1 MDHKQILEEALKAE
15 RNNRFQDGVEILRKG
30 LRQFPGNYDLVLEM
44 ARLHERMKMWPQA
57 QSIYSKLVEPGG
69 KMKGPVA
76 IGLAHCMLGQSKYE
90 EARKLLAPLLQAAPK
105 NVDVLVGLAR
115 CAEHRKDYSD
125 AQKLLDR
132 AKGFSPEDRAVNHQ
146 QARIH
151 VANKAP
157 SEAITLLEKNID
169 RDDPWGDSIDLWL
182 ETLKEQKRDL
192 YMREKLQE
200 YVKKHPKRP
209 EFLFGLGLTYSRAG
223 EVDNAR
229 ESLNKVSKML
239 PNNHR
244 VIYEMGVLER
254 LAGNIEKSQELFAKV
269 LELKPNHPAALRT
282 FGVDHKYAYGDK
294 YFTVL
299 NAEAANLTTMQPME
313 QVQFHFALG
322 KAFDDVAELN
332 TAFRHYAVGG
342 AKKRRVDAYNEGSAG
357 RMFELM
363 KKIVTKEFFDKS
375 NQTGSQDETPVFIL
389 GMPRSG
395 TSLMEQILSSHPDIY
410 GGGELKYMTSALEN
424 IDVAGRRLKFGDVEA
439 AFTYDENASWA
450 ARGDW
455 YASMLK
461 SLTKDKPKR
470 IVDKMPGNFNF
481 VGLIHAI
488 LPKARIIHSRRH
500 PVETC
505 LSCYRILFA
514 EGHQWTYNLS
524 ELGRYYRR
532 YWDLMQFWREQFP
545 GVMYEAR
552 YEDNVADVEGS
563 ARNLIEYLGL
573 EWDDK
578 CLNFYNLDRPV
589 KTASASQ
596 VRKPIYTT
604 SVNRWRKYE
613 AYLGP
618 LLEEIGDIVEA
629 YEKEIAHL
637 SLPQQKAA

>member
-1 MDHKQILEEALKAE
+1 MDHKKILDDAITAE
-15 RNNRFQDGVEILRKG
+15 KNNRFQDGIEILRKG
-30 LRQFPGNYDLVLEM
+30 LRQFPGNPDLVFEL
-44 ARLHERMKMWPQA
+44 ARLHERLKMWPQA

-76 IGLAHCMLGQSKYE
+76 IGLAHCMLGQSKFE
-90 EARKLLAPLLQAAPK
+90 EARKILAPLLQAAPK
-105 NVDVLVGLAR
+105 NIDVLVSLAR
-115 CAEHRKDYSD
+115 CAEHRKDNND

-132 AKGFSPEDRAVNHQ
+132 AKAISAEDKSVLHQ

-151 VANKAP
+151 VANKAYN
-157 SEAITLLEKNID
+157 EAVTLLEANID
-169 RDDPWGDSIDLWL
+169 RDDPYGDSIDLWL
-182 ETLKEQKRDL
+182 ETLKTQKRDL
-192 YMREKLQE
+192 YLREKLQE

-229 ESLNKVSKML
+229 ETLTKVNKML

-244 VIYEMGVLER
+244 VIYEIGVLER
-254 LAGNIEKSQELFAKV
+254 LAGNIEKSQEHFSKV

-282 FGVDHKYAYGDK
+282 FGVDHKYEYGDK
-294 YFTVL
+294 YFTTL
-299 NAEAANLTTMQPME
+299 NTEASNLTTMQPME

-322 KAFDDVAELN
+322 KAFDDVKELP
-332 TAFRHYAVGG
+332 TAFRHYAIGG
-342 AKKRRVDAYNEGSAG
+342 GKKRKLDTYSEQSSA
-357 RMFELM
+357 RMFDLM
-363 KKIVTKEFFDKS
+363 KKIVTKESIDKS

-410 GGGELKYMTSALEN
+410 GGGELKYMTSSLEN
-424 IDVAGRRLKFGDVEA
+424 MDVAGRRLKFGDVEA

-450 ARGDW
+450 QRGDW
-455 YASMLK
+455 YAGMLK

-532 YWDLMQFWREQFP
+532 YWDLMQHWREQFP
-545 GVMYEAR
+545 DAMYEAR

-563 ARNLIEYLGL
+563 ARRLIDYLGL
-573 EWDDK
+573 EWNDN

-613 AYLGP
+613 SYLGP
-618 LLEEIGDIVEA
+618 LLEEIGDIVES

-637 SLPQQKAA
+637 TLPQQKAA

>member
-1 MDHKQILEEALKAE
+1 MDHKKILDDAIAAE
-15 RNNRFQDGVEILRKG
+15 KNNRFQDGIEILRKG
-30 LRQFPGNYDLVLEM
+30 LRQFPGHPDLVLEL
-44 ARLHERMKMWPQA
+44 ARLHERLKLWPQA
-57 QSIYSKLVEPGG
+57 QAIYSKLVEPGG

-76 IGLAHCMLGQSKYE
+76 IGLAHCMLGQAKFE

-105 NVDVLVGLAR
+105 NVDVLVSLAR
-115 CAEHRKDYSD
+115 CAEHRKDNVD

-132 AKGFSPEDRAVNHQ
+132 AKAVAPQDKSVIHQ

-151 VANKAP
+151 AANKAY
-157 SEAITLLEKNID
+157 SEAVTLLEGNID
-169 RDDPWGDSIDLWL
+169 RDDPFGDSIDLWL
-182 ETLKEQKRDL
+182 ETLKTQKRDL
-192 YMREKLQE
+192 YLREKLQE
-200 YVKKHPKRP
+200 YVKKHPQRP

-229 ESLNKVSKML
+229 NALVKVSKML

-244 VIYEMGVLER
+244 VLYEIGVLER
-254 LAGNIEKSQELFAKV
+254 LAGNIEKSQELFSKV

-282 FGVDHKYAYGDK
+282 FGVDHKYQYGDK
-294 YFTVL
+294 YFTTL
-299 NAEAANLTTMQPME
+299 NTEAANITSMQPME

-322 KAFDDVAELN
+322 KAFDDVGELP
-332 TAFRHYAVGG
+332 TAFRHYATGG
-342 AKKRRVDAYNEGSAG
+342 AKKRKIDAFSEQSSA

-363 KKIVTKEFFDKS
+363 KKIVTKESIDKS

-395 TSLMEQILSSHPDIY
+395 TSLMEQILSSHPDVY

-424 IDVAGRRLKFGDVEA
+424 MDVTGRRLKFGDVEA

-450 ARGDW
+450 KRGDW
-455 YASMLK
+455 YAGMLRT
-461 SLTKDKPKR
+461 LTKDKPMR

-532 YWDLMQFWREQFP
+532 YWDLMQHWREQFP
-545 GVMYEAR
+545 DAMYEVR

-563 ARNLIEYLGL
+563 ARRLIDYLGL
-573 EWDDK
+573 EWDDN

-613 AYLGP
+613 SYLGP

-637 SLPQQKAA
+637 AIPQQKAA

>member
-1 MDHKQILEEALKAE
+1 
-15 RNNRFQDGVEILRKG
+15 
-30 LRQFPGNYDLVLEM
+30 
-44 ARLHERMKMWPQA
+44 
-57 QSIYSKLVEPGG
+57 
-69 KMKGPVA
+69 MKGPVA
-76 IGLAHCMLGQSKYE
+76 VGLAHCMLGQAKYE
-90 EARKLLAPLLQAAPK
+90 EARKILAPLMQAAPK

-115 CAEHRKDYSD
+115 CAEHRKDYVD

-132 AKGFSPEDRAVNHQ
+132 AKAEAPQDKALRHQ
-146 QARIH
+146 QARLH
-151 VANKAP
+151 VANKAY
-157 SEAITLLEKNID
+157 SEAVTLLEQNID
-169 RDDPWGDSIDLWL
+169 RDDPYGDSIDLWL
-182 ETLKEQKRDL
+182 EALKEQKREL
-192 YMREKLQE
+192 YLREKLQE
-200 YVKKHPKRP
+200 YVRKHPQRP

-229 ESLNKVSKML
+229 AALNKVSKML

-244 VIYEMGVLER
+244 VLYEIGVLER
-254 LAGNIEKSQELFAKV
+254 LAGDIKKSQEMLSQV

-282 FGVDHKYAYGDK
+282 FGMDHKYQYGDK
-294 YFTVL
+294 YFTTL
-299 NAEAANLTTMQPME
+299 NTEAANLTTMEAME

-322 KAFDDVAELN
+322 KAFDDVGELP
-332 TAFRHYAVGG
+332 TAFRHYSTGG
-342 AKKRRVDAYNEGSAG
+342 AKKRKTETFSEQASA

-363 KKIVTKEFFDKS
+363 KKIVTKESIDKS
-375 NQTGSQDETPVFIL
+375 NQTGSQDDTPVFIL

-410 GGGELKYMTSALEN
+410 GGGELKYMTSAIEN
-424 IDVAGRRLKFGDVEA
+424 MDVAGRRLKFGDVEA
-439 AFTYDENASWA
+439 AFTYDENASWEQ
-450 ARGDW
+450 RGDW
-455 YASMLK
+455 YASMLR
-461 SLTKDKPKR
+461 SLTKDKPRR

-532 YWDLMQFWREQFP
+532 YWDLMQHWREQFP
-545 GVMYEAR
+545 DAMYEAR

-563 ARNLIEYLGL
+563 ARRLIDYLGL
-573 EWDDK
+573 EWNDN

-596 VRKPIYTT
+596 VRKPIYTS

-637 SLPQQKAA
+637 SIPQQKAA

>member
-1 MDHKQILEEALKAE
+1 MDHKKILDDAIAAKK
-15 RNNRFQDGVEILRKG
+15 NNRFQDGIEILRKG
-30 LRQFPGNYDLVLEM
+30 LRQFPGNPDLVFEL
-44 ARLHERMKMWPQA
+44 AHLHEKLKMWPQA
-57 QSIYSKLVEPGG
+57 QSIYAKLVEPGG

-76 IGLAHCMLGQSKYE
+76 IGLAHCMLGEAKYE
-90 EARKLLAPLLQAAPK
+90 EARKILAPLMQAAPK
-105 NVDVLVGLAR
+105 NIDVLVSLAR
-115 CAEHRKDYSD
+115 CAEHRKDTID
-125 AQKLLDR
+125 GQKLIDR
-132 AKGFSPEDRAVNHQ
+132 ARAIAPHDKSVIHQ
-146 QARIH
+146 QARLH
-151 VANKAP
+151 VANKAY
-157 SEAITLLEKNID
+157 SEAVTLLEGNID
-169 RDDPWGDSIDLWL
+169 RDDPYGDSIDLWL
-182 ETLKEQKRDL
+182 DALKTQKRDL
-192 YMREKLQE
+192 YLREKLQE
-200 YVKKHPKRP
+200 YVKKHPQRP

-229 ESLNKVSKML
+229 NALGKVSKML

-244 VIYEMGVLER
+244 VLYEIGVLER
-254 LAGNIEKSQELFAKV
+254 LAGNIEKSQELFSKV

-282 FGVDHKYAYGDK
+282 FGVDHKYQYGDK
-294 YFTVL
+294 YFTTL
-299 NAEAANLTTMQPME
+299 NTEAANLTGMQPME

-322 KAFDDVAELN
+322 KAFDDVVELP
-332 TAFRHYAVGG
+332 TAFRHYATGG
-342 AKKRRVDAYNEGSAG
+342 AKKRKLETFSEQSSA
-357 RMFELM
+357 RMFDLM
-363 KKIVTKEFFDKS
+363 KKIVTKEFIDKS

-424 IDVAGRRLKFGDVEA
+424 MDVAGRRLKFGDVEA
-439 AFTYDENASWA
+439 AFTYDENAPWTQ
-450 ARGDW
+450 RGDW
-455 YASMLK
+455 YSNMLR

-532 YWDLMQFWREQFP
+532 YWDLMQHWREQFP
-545 GVMYEAR
+545 DAMLEVR

-563 ARNLIEYLGL
+563 ARRLIDYLGL
-573 EWDDK
+573 EWNDS

-637 SLPQQKAA
+637 TLPQQKAA